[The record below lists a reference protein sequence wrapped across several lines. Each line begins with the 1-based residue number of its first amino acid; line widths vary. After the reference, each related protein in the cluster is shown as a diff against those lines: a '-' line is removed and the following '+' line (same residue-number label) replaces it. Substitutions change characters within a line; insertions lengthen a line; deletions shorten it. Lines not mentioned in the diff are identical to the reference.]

1 MNLLRY
7 CILLFV
13 VIGLVPIATADVPI
27 HSFSGIHDETD
38 DTLFVY
44 VGDVKD
50 TVIPQSQSSTM
61 MSFLC
66 YDPSDDF
73 RQLSYKSINNNLYI
87 NVIDNTDE
95 EGTWSV
101 HSTEADSLVLMLMG
115 YSAYPSDATFIV
127 AQLPEFTFGSFI
139 SLIFSGALYFL
150 MRRTVKGSVN
160 VG

>member
-1 MNLLRY
+1 
-7 CILLFV
+7 
-13 VIGLVPIATADVPI
+13 
-27 HSFSGIHDETD
+27 
-38 DTLFVY
+38 
-44 VGDVKD
+44 
-50 TVIPQSQSSTM
+50 

-101 HSTEADSLVLMLMG
+101 HTTEADSLELMLIG
-115 YSAYPSDATFIV
+115 SSSYPSDATFNV